1 MAESEALR
9 LDDWVEVRD
18 GIRLSISMWLP
29 DPALGPQPCV
39 LEALPYRKD
48 DMTSSY
54 RPEYVRL
61 SRDYGYV
68 VARLDVRGTGSSE
81 GWAVDE
87 YPESEQR
94 DLADVIAWIARQP
107 WCNGNVGMYGTS
119 YSAFN
124 SLQMAAERPPALKAV
139 LAIYGSDD
147 RYTDDVH
154 WMGGARRLLDLVD
167 YCHYMTPMN
176 ALPPVPAVWATRPVV
191 DGETA
196 RDWRAEWLARVDE
209 NQPWLLT
216 WLSHQLNDEY
226 WRHGSVRPD
235 YGAITIPV
243 MIVAGWADGYRNN
256 SFRTVAALR
265 EAGVAHRL
273 LIGPWS
279 HMSTE
284 TSLPGPRIDLVP
296 EMARWWDR
304 WLRGV
309 ENGAEEEPTAI
320 WYVRRPHT
328 PAPDLDSVPGEW
340 RAEEWPS
347 PRSGTRELTL
357 LGRRAYPVVPDIGT
371 AAWISCAGHLPY
383 GQSLDQRHD
392 DADSLTWD
400 FDAVGVEL
408 AGQPTLH
415 LTVAADAPSA
425 LLSAKLCSLAP
436 DGTSTLIT
444 RTLLDLS
451 RRNGLGSAEALV
463 PGEPYEVTLELEA
476 AAWKFDRGH
485 RLRLSIAGADW
496 PNTLAPPAPVTLD
509 VRGGTLVLPV
519 MEEAS
524 PYPVPSFVPGGEV
537 HPAEADE
544 VTWRVERDVLRR
556 ETACVVE
563 HGSTYDTPYGSAT
576 EHYWGRVSVDT
587 ATFEQR
593 AQAEVTFTLQFDEPG
608 VEVVCRSRL
617 DVHIDGTDYA
627 VHTDLECLEDGKPLA
642 ERRWRRIF
650 PRELG

>member
-1 MAESEALR
+1 MAESDPSR
-9 LDDWVEVRD
+9 LDEWVEVRD
-18 GIRLSISMWLP
+18 GIRLSISVWLP
-29 DPALGPQPCV
+29 DTALGPQPCV

-48 DMTSSY
+48 DMTSGY

-87 YPESEQR
+87 YPESEQQ
-94 DLADVIAWIARQP
+94 DLADVIAWIAAQP

-139 LAIYGSDD
+139 LSIYGSDD

-154 WMGGARRLLDLVD
+154 WMGGTRRLLDLVD

-216 WLSHQLNDEY
+216 WLSHQFNDDY
-226 WRHGSVRPD
+226 WRHGSIRPD
-235 YGAITIPV
+235 YSRIAIPV

-256 SFRTVAALR
+256 SFRTVTALR

-304 WLRGV
+304 WLRGI
-309 ENGAEEEPTAI
+309 ENGVEDEPTAI

-328 PAPDLDSVPGEW
+328 PAPDLDTVPGEW

-357 LGRRAYPVVPDIGT
+357 LGRRAYPVVPDVGT
-371 AAWISCAGHLPY
+371 SAWISCAGHLPY

-408 AGQPTLH
+408 AGYPLLR
-415 LTVAADAPSA
+415 LTIAADAPSA
-425 LLSAKLCSLAP
+425 MLSAKLCSLAP

-444 RTLLDLS
+444 RTSLDLS
-451 RRNGLGSAEALV
+451 RRNGLALGRGS
-463 PGEPYEVTLELEA
+463 
-476 AAWKFDRGH
+476 R
-485 RLRLSIAGADW
+485 AG
-496 PNTLAPPAPVTLD
+496 
-509 VRGGTLVLPV
+509 
-519 MEEAS
+519 
-524 PYPVPSFVPGGEV
+524 
-537 HPAEADE
+537 
-544 VTWRVERDVLRR
+544 
-556 ETACVVE
+556 
-563 HGSTYDTPYGSAT
+563 
-576 EHYWGRVSVDT
+576 
-587 ATFEQR
+587 
-593 AQAEVTFTLQFDEPG
+593 
-608 VEVVCRSRL
+608 
-617 DVHIDGTDYA
+617 
-627 VHTDLECLEDGKPLA
+627 
-642 ERRWRRIF
+642 
-650 PRELG
+650 

>member
-1 MAESEALR
+1 MAEPEASR
-9 LDDWVEVRD
+9 LDEWVEVRD
-18 GIRLSISMWLP
+18 GIRLSISIWLP
-29 DPALGPQPCV
+29 DGELGPQPCI

-61 SRDYGYV
+61 SRDYGYA

-87 YPESEQR
+87 YPESEQQ
-94 DLADVIAWIARQP
+94 DLADVIAWIAHQP

-154 WMGGARRLLDLVD
+154 WMGGTRRLLDLVD

-191 DGETA
+191 DGEKA

-226 WRHGSVRPD
+226 WRHGSIRPD
-235 YGAITIPV
+235 YSRIAVPV

-256 SFRTVAALR
+256 SFRTAAALR

-304 WLRGV
+304 WLRGI
-309 ENGAEEEPTAI
+309 ENGAEDEPTAI

-328 PAPDLDSVPGEW
+328 PAPDLDTVPGEW

-357 LGRRAYPVVPDIGT
+357 LGRRAYPVVPDVGT
-371 AAWISCAGHLPY
+371 SAWISCAGHLPY
-383 GQSLDQRHD
+383 GQPLDQRHD

-408 AGQPTLH
+408 AGHPLLR
-415 LTVAADAPSA
+415 LTIAADAPSA
-425 LLSAKLCSLAP
+425 SLSAKLCSLAP

-444 RTLLDLS
+444 RAALDLS
-451 RRNGLGSAEALV
+451 RRNGLDTVEALV
-463 PGEPYEVTLELEA
+463 PGEPYDIELELEA

-519 MEEAS
+519 MEEPS
-524 PYPVPSFVPGGEV
+524 PYPAPTFVPGGDVDPE
-537 HPAEADE
+537 EADG

-556 ETACVVE
+556 ETACVVD

-587 ATFEQR
+587 VTFEQR

-617 DVHIDGTDYA
+617 DVHINGTEYA
-627 VHTDLECLEDGKPLA
+627 LHTDLECLEDGKPLA

>member
-1 MAESEALR
+1 
-9 LDDWVEVRD
+9 
-18 GIRLSISMWLP
+18 
-29 DPALGPQPCV
+29 
-39 LEALPYRKD
+39 
-48 DMTSSY
+48 
-54 RPEYVRL
+54 
-61 SRDYGYV
+61 
-68 VARLDVRGTGSSE
+68 
-81 GWAVDE
+81 
-87 YPESEQR
+87 
-94 DLADVIAWIARQP
+94 
-107 WCNGNVGMYGTS
+107 MYGTS

-139 LAIYGSDD
+139 LSIYGSDD

-154 WMGGARRLLDLVD
+154 WMGGTRRLLDLVD

-176 ALPPVPAVWATRPVV
+176 ALPPVPAVWATRPAVE
-191 DGETA
+191 GEEA
-196 RDWRAEWLARVDE
+196 IDWRTEWLARVDG

-216 WLSHQLNDEY
+216 WLSHQLDDEY
-226 WRHGSVRPD
+226 WRHGSIRPD
-235 YGAITIPV
+235 YSKITIPV

-279 HMSTE
+279 HMSTS

-304 WLRGV
+304 WLRGI
-309 ENGAEEEPTAI
+309 ENGAEDEPTAI

-328 PAPDLDSVPGEW
+328 PAPDLDTVPGEW
-340 RAEEWPS
+340 RADEWPS

-357 LGRRAYPVVPDIGT
+357 LGRRAYPVVPDVGT

-383 GQSLDQRHD
+383 GQPLDQRHD

-408 AGQPTLH
+408 AGQPLLR
-415 LTVAADAPSA
+415 LTIAADAPA
-425 LLSAKLCSLAP
+425 AVVSAKLCSLAP

-444 RTLLDLS
+444 RASLDLS
-451 RRNGLGSAEALV
+451 RRDGLSSAQALV
-463 PGEPYEVTLELEA
+463 PGEPYDIELELEA
-476 AAWKFDRGH
+476 AAWRFDRGH
-485 RLRLSIAGADW
+485 RLRLSIAGSDW

-509 VRGGTLVLPV
+509 VRGGMLVLPV

-524 PYPVPSFVPGGEV
+524 PYPAPTFVPGEDAD
-537 HPAEADE
+537 PSEAEG

-556 ETACVVE
+556 ETACVVD

-576 EHYWGRVSVDT
+576 ERYWGRVSVDT
-587 ATFEQR
+587 VTFEQR
-593 AQAEVTFTLQFDEPG
+593 AQAEVTFTLQFDDPG

-617 DVHIDGTDYA
+617 DVHINGSEYA
-627 VHTDLECLEDGKPLA
+627 LHTDIECLEDGKPLA